1 MNLKA
6 WIREIPDFP
15 KPGILFKDITPLL
28 KQPEAFSYAVDRMA
42 DHCVGKGVDVVA
54 GRRGARVPL
63 RRPPSGQAVQ
73 AAGPAA

>member
-28 KQPEAFSYAVDRMA
+28 KEPEAFSYAVDRMA
-42 DHCVGKGVDVVA
+42 DHCVGKG
-54 GRRGARVPL
+54 R
-63 RRPPSGQAVQ
+63 
-73 AAGPAA
+73 